1 MVRPAIRRLHGNST
15 GAMVRGW
22 MTVSPHGRRETDMK
36 HGLVLVLEIMA
47 VTLLLSGCA
56 GLGAHPMGWSTHS
69 MLHDIRGAHRM
80 PSEQPCPDI
89 PREHKSPNNSP
100 VEGGDCSSETGAKRC

>member
-1 MVRPAIRRLHGNST
+1 M
-15 GAMVRGW
+15 RGW
-22 MTVSPHGRRETDMK
+22 MTVSPHGRRETHMN

-56 GLGAHPMGWSTHS
+56 GLGAHPMGWGTHS

-80 PSEQPCPDI
+80 PSEQPCPDN
-89 PREHKSPNNSP
+89 PRKGKNSQQQP
-100 VEGGDCSSETGAKRC
+100 C